1 MEMVGVHKVAKKNS
15 KCESEIHTYYISI
28 CFVAIIQ
35 KGLLGFNSN
44 HHPDRPVILQ
54 VANYHTYVDHPLG
67 ARHIGRAASHC
78 HRSRRR
84 IGGDLAGV
92 QISDQVWQGEGT
104 NTVLSKAPRASA
116 GSGCARL
123 ILGSAA

>member
-35 KGLLGFNSN
+35 KGLLGFNYN

-54 VANYHTYVDHPLG
+54 VGNCRTYVDHRLG
-67 ARHIGRAASHC
+67 ARHIGRVAGHR

-84 IGGDLAGV
+84 IGGNLSVRG
-92 QISDQVWQGEGT
+92 SDVSE
-104 NTVLSKAPRASA
+104 
-116 GSGCARL
+116 
-123 ILGSAA
+123 